1 MIEHR
6 KIERFRLSIPVRL
19 VTISHTQK
27 KEVLELNTSNISA
40 RGAYFKTDILIP
52 EGTAIQIDFVLPVE
66 KLVELIGM
74 YSFVKVKGKVV
85 RSGDGGIAVSFDDDY
100 EIMPFRNV

>member
-19 VTISHTQK
+19 VTASHARR

-40 RGAYFKTDILIP
+40 RGAFFKADIMIP
-52 EGTAIQIDFVLPVE
+52 EGTTIHLDFVLPVA

-74 YSFVKVKGKVV
+74 YSFVKVHGKVV
-85 RSGDGGIAVSFDDDY
+85 RSGNGGMAVTFDDDY